1 MEGLLRTRIPR
12 DTIRHLSSLTGLAEK
27 RVKKICKTQN
37 IRNYY
42 DAYLVFDHAK
52 KNGLYAHFPSK
63 DQDITCM
70 RSLACLDW
78 EPVATPADLE
88 ALTSELRL
96 LTYAIWN
103 IANSHHHHHQHPG
116 PRTSYGNLRR
126 RCQEQDHK
134 EYGS

>member
-1 MEGLLRTRIPR
+1 MEGLSGTRIPR

-78 EPVATPADLE
+78 ETKAP
-88 ALTSELRL
+88 LTLTAIRECPFSPLRKL
-96 LTYAIWN
+96 D
-103 IANSHHHHHQHPG
+103 
-116 PRTSYGNLRR
+116 RR
-126 RCQEQDHK
+126 
-134 EYGS
+134 